1 MLYFHI
7 VVAVAR
13 LLYATF
19 ALVKPMHSSAKIS
32 YGFIGATTA
41 SGVALIFMS
50 PEYLLRGCLS
60 YILYIVVVVGLT
72 YASSGRLSVAQQ

>member
-7 VVAVAR
+7 VVAVMS
-13 LLYATF
+13 LIYATF
-19 ALVKPMHSSAKIS
+19 ALVKPMHSSAKLS

-41 SGVALIFMS
+41 SGVALIFIS

-60 YILYIVVVVGLT
+60 YILYLIAVTALT
-72 YASSGRLSVAQQ
+72 YANKNRQVLLK